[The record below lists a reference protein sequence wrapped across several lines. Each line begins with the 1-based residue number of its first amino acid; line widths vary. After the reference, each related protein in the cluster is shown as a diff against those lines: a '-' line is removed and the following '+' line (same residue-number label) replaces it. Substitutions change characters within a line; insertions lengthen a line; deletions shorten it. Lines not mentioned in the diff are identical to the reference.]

1 MIEITQRLK
10 ISVVLP
16 AYNEAEFIG
25 KVIGAAKEVAEVDEV
40 LVINDGS
47 TDETANVAKEA
58 GAGVVSHKINR
69 GKGFAMKTGCEKA
82 IGDVLIFLDA
92 DLINIQPEKIRRI
105 IEPFKE
111 GYDFVKTRFRRR
123 GGRVTQLTAR
133 PLLGHFFPEI
143 EEQFEQ
149 PLSGQIGIKKELMQ
163 KLDLEVDMG
172 VDIGIL
178 IDAVEMGAKITEVNF
193 GELIHDEREL
203 KNLDLMAKA
212 VSRVVLE
219 RAAKYNR
226 LEEAIETI
234 QESEVA

>member
-25 KVIGAAKEVAEVDEV
+25 KVISAAKEVAEVDEV

-58 GAGVVSHKINR
+58 GARVVSHKINR

-92 DLINIQPEKIRRI
+92 DLINIQPETIRRI

-133 PLLGHFFPEI
+133 PLLGHFLPEI
-143 EEQFEQ
+143 DEQFEQ

-178 IDAVEMGAKITEVNF
+178 ID
-193 GELIHDEREL
+193 
-203 KNLDLMAKA
+203 
-212 VSRVVLE
+212 
-219 RAAKYNR
+219 
-226 LEEAIETI
+226 
-234 QESEVA
+234 